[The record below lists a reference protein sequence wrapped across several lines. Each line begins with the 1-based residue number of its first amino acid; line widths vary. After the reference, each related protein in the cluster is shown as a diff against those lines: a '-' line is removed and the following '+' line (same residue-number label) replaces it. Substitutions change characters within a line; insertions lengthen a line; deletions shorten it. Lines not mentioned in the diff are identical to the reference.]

1 MFASKSLT
9 EHLLRGGVGAALI
22 VLALLVAP
30 SEPIV
35 SIAALAL
42 ALVSLRGCPTCW
54 TIGLVQT
61 VVARL
66 RGGPRPEACV
76 AGRCAADRRSV

>member
-9 EHLLRGGVGAALI
+9 EHLLRGGVGAGLI

-66 RGGPRPEACV
+66 RGAPRPEACV
-76 AGRCAADRRSV
+76 DGRCAADRRSV